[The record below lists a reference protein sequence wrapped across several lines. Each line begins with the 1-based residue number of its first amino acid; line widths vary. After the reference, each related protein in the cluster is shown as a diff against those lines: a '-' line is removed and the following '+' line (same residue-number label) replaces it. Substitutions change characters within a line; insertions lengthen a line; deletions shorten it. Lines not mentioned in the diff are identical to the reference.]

1 MADIYKINS
10 RARLGDTMRSRS
22 ILLVAIAASTVAL
35 VTVAACGEDEAA
47 PTAVPTTA
55 ASSAPAGTG
64 ASTASLPDKI
74 RAPHFVNSFPAHGE
88 TLVQTPEVVVFN
100 FDFNLNPGSAI
111 DINRDGQQVDSGPLS
126 ISDDELSMRVLL
138 EQKGADGMY
147 ETDYKACWPD
157 GSCHDG
163 TVGFIVDSAGVAQYQ
178 DLRGETTVSV
188 PMKDGFRFEPAR
200 MIISPGTTV
209 TWVNDSA
216 DAHFVNSDPHP
227 SHNVIKDLNSSR
239 INPGE
244 SYTFTFE
251 EAGAWGYH
259 CSAHFNSDM
268 IAQVIVE

>member
-1 MADIYKINS
+1 
-10 RARLGDTMRSRS
+10 MRSRS
-22 ILLVAIAASTVAL
+22 ILLAPIAVSILAIGI
-35 VTVAACGEDEAA
+35 VAACGEDEAA
-47 PTAVPTTA
+47 PTAVPA
-55 ASSAPAGTG
+55 AAASAPASTG

-74 RAPHFVNSFPAHGE
+74 RAPHFINSFPAHGE
-88 TLVQTPEVVVFN
+88 TLAQTPEVVVFN

-111 DINRDGQQVDSGPLS
+111 DISLDGQQVDSGPLN
-126 ISDDELSMRVLL
+126 ISDSELSMRVPL
-138 EQKGADGMY
+138 EQRGANGVY
-147 ETDYKACWPD
+147 KTDYKACWPD

-163 TVGFIVDSAGVAQYQ
+163 TVGFIVDGTVSSQYV
-178 DLRGETTVSV
+178 DLRGQAEISV

-227 SHNVIKDLNSSR
+227 SHNVIEDLNSSR

-251 EAGAWGYH
+251 EVGAWGYH